1 MCLQRGVPTEDQLC
15 AYHYWADEVGVAA
28 DALPEGDQVT
38 IRQYGWDFGIQ
49 GCRDELAGAQD
60 VGAVVRVEVSDVY
73 LNK

>member
-1 MCLQRGVPTEDQLC
+1 MLSQSEQHAAL
-15 AYHYWADEVGVAA
+15 HYWPDEVGVAA
-28 DALPEGDQVT
+28 DALPECDQVT
-38 IRQYGWDFGIQ
+38 IREYGWDFGIQ